1 MNEGELAKN
10 RHDLLNVL
18 IEKVSSFSGIEG
30 IFLGGSIAA
39 KSEDPFSDIDLR
51 ILLNDSYLKKE
62 FIQLFLDDLSEIMFI
77 ETRTT
82 SYAVIHF
89 NNFIKLDIFVYYKSD
104 LMPNI
109 WLQNIFIIFDKEGF
123 LNELKNKAKEL
134 VYRITQN
141 EFDELLSKYFAFYH
155 ELYRR
160 KERKEYNYCESCT
173 VILKNILVAFWYVE
187 LGYQPNSLGDWSK
200 YEGNRSKL
208 TKFQLKYLDKCTPVL
223 IEEIESFMKSIN
235 KETLKSIEQISNH
248 YHLSFNKKQFIM
260 ITSKVL

>member
-1 MNEGELAKN
+1 M
-10 RHDLLNVL
+10 

-123 LNELKNKAKEL
+123 LNELKNKA
-134 VYRITQN
+134 V
-141 EFDELLSKYFAFYH
+141 
-155 ELYRR
+155 
-160 KERKEYNYCESCT
+160 
-173 VILKNILVAFWYVE
+173 
-187 LGYQPNSLGDWSK
+187 
-200 YEGNRSKL
+200 
-208 TKFQLKYLDKCTPVL
+208 
-223 IEEIESFMKSIN
+223 KSI
-235 KETLKSIEQISNH
+235 KLCKIQYTVLK
-248 YHLSFNKKQFIM
+248 L
-260 ITSKVL
+260 